1 MNHPLLRLTSAVMLI
16 ALGIWAGAWVYS
28 SYGTPGS
35 RPGIPVPA
43 GQASPPNPSD
53 LAHPDAAPGVLLP
66 GDHPPAADTPGS
78 AAPDSAV
85 AGEGA
90 AEDAE
95 VGGSAPHATIPER
108 LPPFTLADRAGK
120 PTAISSFAGHSLII
134 NFWATWCA
142 PCRREIPL
150 LQALQAEWAGRG
162 ATVVGIA
169 VDHRDPVLEFA
180 DRFKMAYPL
189 LIGEQDALDA
199 ATALGVDS
207 PVFPFTVFTDRR
219 GDVVALFVGELHRPQ
234 AELILGEV
242 QNLNQGTVE
251 LTAARHAI
259 AAGLEQLA
267 LKPAG

>member
-1 MNHPLLRLTSAVMLI
+1 MKNPLLRPTGAVLLI
-16 ALGIWAGAWVYS
+16 ALGICAGAWLHS
-28 SYGTPGS
+28 SRGTAPS
-35 RPGIPVPA
+35 HFGIPVPA

-53 LAHPDAAPGVLLP
+53 LAHADPTPGVTVPGVIVPGDLAPGDTADDA
-66 GDHPPAADTPGS
+66 GGHPTRAK
-78 AAPDSAV
+78 
-85 AGEGA
+85 
-90 AEDAE
+90 
-95 VGGSAPHATIPER
+95 IPER
-108 LPPFTLADRAGK
+108 LPPFSLADRNGK
-120 PTAISSFAGHSLII
+120 PTPITSFAGRSLII

-162 ATVVGIA
+162 TTVVGIA

-234 AELILGEV
+234 VELILDEV
-242 QNLNQGTVE
+242 QNLNQGSIE
-251 LTAARHAI
+251 LRAARQAI
-259 AAGLEQLA
+259 ATGLEQLA
-267 LKPAG
+267 PEHAS